1 YEKYS
6 NIAYDILKK
15 TKGILVNRTNGAF
28 YMSVAFTE
36 GLLTHSQTLPI
47 ENDEV
52 RKTVE
57 TLVSGPDVSLDK
69 RFVYYLL
76 ASTGVCVV
84 PLSSFATS
92 LQGFRITLLERDEA
106 EFIKIFTTI
115 STAIDRY
122 LHS

>member
-1 YEKYS
+1 
-6 NIAYDILKK
+6 
-15 TKGILVNRTNGAF
+15 V
-28 YMSVAFTE
+28 
-36 GLLTHSQTLPI
+36 LTHAQTLPI

-57 TLVSGPDVSLDK
+57 GLVSGPDVSLDK

-84 PLSSFATS
+84 PLSSFATD
-92 LQGFRITLLERDEA
+92 LQGFRITLLEKDEQ

-115 STAIDRY
+115 SQAIDRY
-122 LHS
+122 LAS